1 MRRPIIAGNWKMNK
15 TPSEAIDFIA
25 QLKPL
30 IADISDI
37 DIVIAPPFTALQAV
51 SREIEGSNI
60 TLGAQNV
67 FWEASGAFTGEVSPP
82 MVREVGC
89 RYVIIGHSERRQY
102 FGETN
107 ESVRKKIEAS
117 LAVGLSPIVCVGEAL
132 GEREAGKTFD
142 VVRVQV
148 SRCLEGFSREEMVF
162 FVLDAIIQK
171 TTLEQTLRAVF
182 NRHREQSY
190 HLLGVEDNLFQRLLL
205 KEFDQMGRELGVFL
219 PVKGVTHRLAK
230 ETRVASV
237 SPLLERG
244 KIRFIRG
251 HSDQEKLIEQLL
263 YFPSRTLHD
272 DGPDA
277 LAGAVQLVQTMSA
290 GKTESY
296 VPLKKRAFGG
306 RGAF

>member
-1 MRRPIIAGNWKMNK
+1 MNK

-82 MVREVGC
+82 MVRDVGC

-107 ESVRKKIEAS
+107 ESVHKKIEAS
-117 LAVGLSPIVCVGEAL
+117 LAVGLFPIVCVGEAL

-142 VVRVQV
+142 LVRVQV
-148 SRCLEGFSREEMVF
+148 SRCLEGFSREEMENITIAYEPIW
-162 FVLDAIIQK
+162 AIGTGK
-171 TTLEQTLRAVF
+171 TATPQQAEEVHAF
-182 NRHREQSY
+182 IREQ
-190 HLLGVEDNLFQRLLL
+190 LGTLFEQQVSDRVRIQYGGSVNPDNISDLMAQPSIDGALVGGASL
-205 KEFDQMGRELGVFL
+205 KAESFL
-219 PVKGVTHRLAK
+219 SIVKFK
-230 ETRVASV
+230 
-237 SPLLERG
+237 
-244 KIRFIRG
+244 
-251 HSDQEKLIEQLL
+251 
-263 YFPSRTLHD
+263 RT
-272 DGPDA
+272 
-277 LAGAVQLVQTMSA
+277 
-290 GKTESY
+290 
-296 VPLKKRAFGG
+296 
-306 RGAF
+306 

>member
-1 MRRPIIAGNWKMNK
+1 MAGNWKMNK

-67 FWEASGAFTGEVSPP
+67 FWESSGAFTGEVSPT
-82 MVREVGC
+82 MVNDVGC

-117 LAVGLSPIVCVGEAL
+117 LAVGLYPIVCVGEAL

-142 VVRVQV
+142 IIRVQV
-148 SRCLEGFSREEMVF
+148 SRCLEGFSREEMENITIAYEPIW
-162 FVLDAIIQK
+162 AIGTGK
-171 TTLEQTLRAVF
+171 TATQQQAEEVHAF
-182 NRHREQSY
+182 IREQ
-190 HLLGVEDNLFQRLLL
+190 LGTLFELQVSDRVRIQYGGSVNPDNISDLMAQPSIDGALVGGASL
-205 KEFDQMGRELGVFL
+205 KAESFL
-219 PVKGVTHRLAK
+219 SIVKFK
-230 ETRVASV
+230 
-237 SPLLERG
+237 
-244 KIRFIRG
+244 
-251 HSDQEKLIEQLL
+251 
-263 YFPSRTLHD
+263 RT
-272 DGPDA
+272 
-277 LAGAVQLVQTMSA
+277 
-290 GKTESY
+290 
-296 VPLKKRAFGG
+296 
-306 RGAF
+306 